1 MTTKPV
7 SGPRCAAL
15 VGTYTSGKTTLMEAL
30 LHHAGAIGRKG
41 TVREGNTVGDSSV
54 EARERQM
61 SVELNVAHCDYLG
74 EPWTLL
80 DCPGSIELA
89 QESYNALMAAD
100 VAIVVADP
108 EESRALTLA
117 PLFKFLD
124 DYDIPHMLFINKMD
138 KASSRIR
145 DVLSALQSVSSKPL
159 VLRQVP
165 IRDGDQISGFVD
177 LASERAY
184 KYNENSSSDLVQMP
198 DTIKDRESEARQE
211 MLESLADFD
220 DTLLEQLLED
230 VVPPSDEIYNQLTKD
245 LQDDLIVPVLL
256 GAAEPGNGITRLWKA
271 LRHETPEASKTAER
285 LAIPLGGEGFT
296 ATVIKTFY
304 QAHTGK
310 LSLARVWDGALA
322 EGTAIAG
329 ERPSGLFRLMGGHSE
344 KLGQASA
351 GDVVGL
357 GRMEDLQAG
366 DLVTAKGRDTES
378 GMAWPEPMKP
388 VFSMAVAPVNR
399 QDDVKLTGGI
409 GRLIEEDPSLGLEH
423 NPDTHQMLIWGQGE
437 IHLRVAAERLKSKS
451 HVEVTLSPPL
461 TAYKETIRRGI
472 KQHSRFKRQSGGHG
486 QFGDVHVE
494 IKPLPRGSGFEFSD
508 SVVGGSVPKQ
518 YIPSV
523 ETGVKEY
530 LGSGPLGFPVV
541 DVAVNLYDGQYH
553 SVDSSDQAFKTAGR
567 LAMSEGMPQCDP
579 VLLEPIF
586 LVKISVPSDFTSRV
600 HGLISGRRGQIL
612 GFDGKQGWQGWDVVQ
627 AHMPQS
633 EIHDLIVELRS
644 LTLGVGTYEFAF
656 DHLQELIGKLADK
669 VISARQSDDAAH

>member
-41 TVREGNTVGDSSV
+41 TVREGNTVGDSSI

-74 EPWTLL
+74 ESWTLL

-89 QESYNALMAAD
+89 QESYNALMGAD

-117 PLFKFLD
+117 PLFKFLAD
-124 DYDIPHMLFINKMD
+124 HDIPHMLFINKMD

-165 IRDGDQISGFVD
+165 IRDGEQISGFVD

-184 KYNENSSSDLVQMP
+184 EYKENSSSDLVQMP
-198 DTIKDRESEARQE
+198 DTVKDREAEARQE

-271 LRHETPEASKTAER
+271 LRHETPERRKTAER
-285 LAIPLGGEGFT
+285 LGIPLGGEGFT

-310 LSLARVWDGALA
+310 LSLARIWDGTLA

-344 KLGQASA
+344 KMSQAVA

-357 GRMEDLQAG
+357 GRMEDLHAG
-366 DLVTAKGRDTES
+366 DLVTAKGRNTDS

-409 GRLIEEDPSLGLEH
+409 GR
-423 NPDTHQMLIWGQGE
+423 
-437 IHLRVAAERLKSKS
+437 
-451 HVEVTLSPPL
+451 
-461 TAYKETIRRGI
+461 
-472 KQHSRFKRQSGGHG
+472 
-486 QFGDVHVE
+486 
-494 IKPLPRGSGFEFSD
+494 
-508 SVVGGSVPKQ
+508 
-518 YIPSV
+518 
-523 ETGVKEY
+523 
-530 LGSGPLGFPVV
+530 
-541 DVAVNLYDGQYH
+541 
-553 SVDSSDQAFKTAGR
+553 
-567 LAMSEGMPQCDP
+567 
-579 VLLEPIF
+579 
-586 LVKISVPSDFTSRV
+586 
-600 HGLISGRRGQIL
+600 
-612 GFDGKQGWQGWDVVQ
+612 
-627 AHMPQS
+627 
-633 EIHDLIVELRS
+633 
-644 LTLGVGTYEFAF
+644 
-656 DHLQELIGKLADK
+656 
-669 VISARQSDDAAH
+669 

>member
-7 SGPRCAAL
+7 SAPRCAAL
-15 VGTYTSGKTTLMEAL
+15 VGTYTSGKTTLLEAL
-30 LHHAGAIGRKG
+30 LHNAGAIGRKG
-41 TVREGNTVGDSSV
+41 SVSEGNTVGDPSA
-54 EARERQM
+54 EARQREM

-74 EPWTLL
+74 ESWTLL

-89 QESYNALMAAD
+89 QDSYNALMGAD
-100 VAIVVADP
+100 VAVVVADP

-138 KASSRIR
+138 KATSRIR

-165 IRDGDQISGFVD
+165 IRDGEQISGFVD
-177 LASERAY
+177 LVSERAY
-184 KYNENSSSDLVQMP
+184 QYKENSTSDLVQMP
-198 DTIKDRESEARQE
+198 DTVKDRESAARQE

-230 VVPPSDEIYNQLTKD
+230 VVPPSEEIYGQLTKD

-271 LRHETPEASKTAER
+271 LRHEAPEPSKTAER
-285 LAIPLGGEGFT
+285 LGIPLGGEGFT

-310 LSLARVWDGALA
+310 LSLARVWDGALS
-322 EGTAIAG
+322 EGSAIGG
-329 ERPSGLFRLMGGHSE
+329 ERPSGLFRLMGGQSE
-344 KLGQASA
+344 KLSGAGV

-357 GRMEDLQAG
+357 GRMEEVQVG
-366 DLVTAKGRDTES
+366 DLLTAAGRKTEAE
-378 GMAWPEPMKP
+378 MAWAPPMKP
-388 VFSMAVAPVNR
+388 VFALAVAPLNR
-399 QDDVKLTGGI
+399 QDDVKLTSGI

-423 NPDTHQMLIWGQGE
+423 NPDTHQMLLWGQGE
-437 IHLRVAAERLKSKS
+437 IHLRIAAERLKSKS
-451 HVEVTLSPPL
+451 HVEVTLSPPM
-461 TAYKETIRRGI
+461 TAYKETIRKAI

-494 IKPLPRGSGFEFSD
+494 IKPLPRGGGFEFSD

-530 LGSGPLGFPVV
+530 LGNGPLGFPVV

-612 GFDGKQGWQGWDVVQ
+612 GFDGKQGWSGWDVVQ

-669 VISARQSDDAAH
+669 VISARQSDQASH